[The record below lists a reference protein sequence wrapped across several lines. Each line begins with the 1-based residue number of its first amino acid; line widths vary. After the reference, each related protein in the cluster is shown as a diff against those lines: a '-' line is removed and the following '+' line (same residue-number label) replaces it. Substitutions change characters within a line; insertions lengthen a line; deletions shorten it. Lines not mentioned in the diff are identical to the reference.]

1 MPLVSVVIPSRDRP
15 VMLREAV
22 ESVVAQTHKNIEI
35 IVVLT
40 GATDQTKL
48 SAERLS
54 TEYGVRLLETAPRN
68 LAATRNNGLAI
79 ANGEWVSFLDDDDLW
94 DSSKIERQLAVANET
109 NADVVST
116 NWKRFDRAGNIE
128 LWRSKGAIPWPKGL
142 SIPEA
147 LTVHNFISVGCLIWT
162 DAIRSLGGFDESMS
176 ACEDWDMWRRLSHQ
190 HKIEY
195 LDEYLMFVRVHDRN
209 MSGNPWLMY
218 RSSTRH
224 LWKMRR
230 DTPPHL
236 RHMMRRQW
244 KTFIH
249 LSAFLGYELANR
261 LTRGKTRIGWL
272 RLKAMLK

>member
-1 MPLVSVVIPSRDRP
+1 
-15 VMLREAV
+15 MLREAV

-40 GATDQTKL
+40 GATDDTKL
-48 SAERLS
+48 SAKRLS
-54 TEYGVRLLETAPRN
+54 TEYGVTLLETAPRN

-79 ANGEWVSFLDDDDLW
+79 AKGEWVAFLDDDDLW
-94 DSSKIERQLAVANET
+94 DSRKIERQLAVANET

-116 NWKRFDRAGNIE
+116 NWKRFDRSGNIE
-128 LWRSKGAIPWPKGL
+128 LWRSKGAIPWPNGL

-147 LTVHNFISVGCLIWT
+147 LTVHNFISVGSLIRT

-230 DTPPHL
+230 DTPPNL

-244 KTFIH
+244 KSFIH

-261 LTRGKTRIGWL
+261 LTRGRTRTGWL
-272 RLKAMLK
+272 RLKVMLKSRAGYSSKL